1 MPTPLPTPYPTSV
14 PTPAPTCVGQKL
26 DVCIIIDESGSICT
40 NKDSSPQLC
49 QSGNCASVDPITGS
63 TFCTGPASTTCDYVD
78 GCPRFNDIA
87 GSDTPNVKNFT
98 KAFIAEVERQL
109 GNQDT
114 LQVSVVEFAT
124 QASKTSDLVNST
136 AAIDAVN
143 AIVYSGGFTN
153 LQQGILKCN
162 ATLKE
167 SKADVKVIV
176 PVSDGE
182 PNRRNDPAESGNVA
196 ARDAAEAAA
205 DNAKDAGIQIATVYV
220 LGGPSDGS
228 DFLRNRIASPDDDGG
243 ELAFEDLTFP
253 DAEDLAD
260 AILDSVNPCFRD

>member
-1 MPTPLPTPYPTSV
+1 
-14 PTPAPTCVGQKL
+14 
-26 DVCIIIDESGSICT
+26 
-40 NKDSSPQLC
+40 
-49 QSGNCASVDPITGS
+49 
-63 TFCTGPASTTCDYVD
+63 
-78 GCPRFNDIA
+78 
-87 GSDTPNVKNFT
+87 VKNFT

-205 DNAKDAGIQIATVYV
+205 DNAKAADIQIATVYV
-220 LGGPSDGS
+220 LGGPSNGA
-228 DFLRNRIASPDDDGG
+228 DFLRDSIASDVPISPEFPEGK
-243 ELAFEDLTFP
+243 LAFADLSFP
-253 DAEDLAD
+253 DAQELAD
-260 AILDSVNPCFRD
+260 AILDSVNPCFRDEE